1 MSELLETDRLKQQ
14 ETACSCLR
22 RFLSLVKETP
32 LSSSGALVRLQI
44 EAPDLDALTWLGSL
58 TGVPRYYWR
67 DRNGTVEMAGVG
79 EADVLDAQGG
89 RDIEQVFALMQER
102 LKNGSEGIRYYGG
115 FRFHSSPARHGLW
128 RDYQAHR
135 FVIPLLEY
143 CRENEKAV
151 FAAAV
156 KDDGGRRKLI
166 ALLERMISAKQAVLP
181 ELPVFSG
188 RSDLP
193 DFSGWK
199 KQIEDALH
207 AFEDGPLTKVVLA
220 RESSFHA
227 SAAVDPIAL
236 MCLLADTA
244 PDTTL
249 FCFQP
254 ASCRAFLGAS
264 PERLYHRRGVHMQ
277 TEALAGTRPRG
288 LDPAEDA
295 RLEKELVCSKK
306 EQQEHAIVVESLL
319 TTLDNFAVELQ
330 YPGKPAIKKLAHC
343 QHLYTPVRVRLEQG
357 VSDSFLLRQL
367 HPTPAVGGYP
377 KKEALQY
384 LREHEPFERGIFA
397 APVGWIARDSA
408 DFFVGIRSAAVLGN
422 RLCLYAGAGIVPDS
436 VAEEEWRE
444 LDAKIHQFAGVIE
457 GRMHES

>member
-343 QHLYTPVRVRLEQG
+343 QHLYTPVRVRL
-357 VSDSFLLRQL
+357 
-367 HPTPAVGGYP
+367 
-377 KKEALQY
+377 
-384 LREHEPFERGIFA
+384 
-397 APVGWIARDSA
+397 
-408 DFFVGIRSAAVLGN
+408 
-422 RLCLYAGAGIVPDS
+422 
-436 VAEEEWRE
+436 
-444 LDAKIHQFAGVIE
+444 
-457 GRMHES
+457 